1 MAFSGKVALITGGSK
16 GIGRAA
22 AEQLAAQGARVAINY
37 SSDSKAAEE
46 VVTALGGADKALAIK
61 ADAGS
66 MSDIKIMVEQ
76 TVAKFGKIDIL
87 VPNAGFMPMANLEA
101 LTEEMFDQ
109 MNAVNVKGPLFLAKV
124 RFFFFLFRGLLGY
137 IYIN

>member
-37 SSDSKAAEE
+37 SSDSKAADE
-46 VVTALGGADKALAIK
+46 VVAALGGADKALAIQ

-66 MSDIKIMVEQ
+66 MSDVKTMVEQ

-87 VPNAGFMPMANLEA
+87 VPNAGVMPLANLEA
-101 LTEEMFDQ
+101 LTEELWDK
-109 MNAVNVKGPLFLAKV
+109 MNNVNVKGPLFLAKV
-124 RFFFFLFRGLLGY
+124 GLSFLYRY
-137 IYIN
+137 C